1 MQQEIALTSRANFDK
16 WLAANGNAMRGIIQ
30 GTFADAERSSLEA
43 INALSGLDVDFPLG
57 IHGMQMFTIRREQG
71 RLAEVAPLVKR
82 FVRENPD
89 NAVWRPGL
97 MLIASDLGFEAQARR
112 SFDMMAETDFA
123 LPLDSK
129 RAVTLAYLAEVC
141 VKLGDGRRAEEIREL
156 LLPHRDLAIVVPI
169 HAICC
174 GAAARYLGMLSA
186 AMGDWPSAERHFEGA
201 LGLEEKMRAWPW
213 LAHTRHEY
221 AAMLLA
227 RGRPQDRVRA
237 EELRDMSLAAADRL
251 GMGRL
256 RQRLLSPV
264 ASA

>member
-1 MQQEIALTSRANFDK
+1 MQHEIAETTRASFGQ
-16 WLAANGNAMRGIIQ
+16 WIVANGDAMHGIVRGA
-30 GTFADAERSSLEA
+30 FADAERSSLEA
-43 INALSGLDVDFPLG
+43 LNALSSHDVDFPLG

-112 SFDMMAETDFA
+112 HFDAMAEAGFA

-129 RAVTLAYLAEVC
+129 RTVTLAYLAEVC
-141 VKLGDGRRAEEIREL
+141 ARIGDARRAAEIYEL
-156 LLPHRDLAIVVPI
+156 LLPYRDLAVIVPI
-169 HAICC
+169 HALCC
-174 GAAARYLGMLSA
+174 GAAARFLGMLSA
-186 AMGDWPSAERHFEGA
+186 TMGDWPLAERHFEAA
-201 LGLEEKMRAWPW
+201 LAIEEKMRAWPW
-213 LAHTRHEY
+213 LAHTKYEY
-221 AAMLLA
+221 AGMLLA

-237 EELRDMSLAAADRL
+237 AELRDMSLAAADRL

-256 RQRLLSPV
+256 RQRLLSSA